1 MTPGVRQTVPPN
13 VALVGCGAI
22 ARALYLPTLAMHR
35 AKFGSLWLIDPS
47 DLARSRAAAVVP
59 GKEARRLLDVDD
71 EIHLVIIAAPNQLH
85 YPLAQEAL
93 SRGAHVLLEKPFVV
107 WPEEGR
113 RLIEAAQVHNRVIA
127 VNQTRRFFALT
138 GELRRRIE
146 GGEFGPLRSIV
157 HREGVKLTWPFESG
171 AGFTQGALRTGV
183 IMDFGVH
190 VVDFYHYLL
199 HPRWTVVS
207 AIHDGFQG
215 PEGLAQIELQ
225 ANDVPVSLLL
235 SRYYPQEN
243 VGHLA
248 FEGADVLFNVY
259 DTNTY
264 TVRSRTGRA
273 TAFSAARTAA
283 AGAAHAELLLL
294 NFLAACEK
302 DEPAVCDAASSL
314 PVIEILDQVYALA
327 GRYSTQV
334 GSV

>member
-1 MTPGVRQTVPPN
+1 
-13 VALVGCGAI
+13 
-22 ARALYLPTLAMHR
+22 MHR
-35 AKFGSLWLIDPS
+35 AKFGSLWLIDPT
-47 DLARSRAAAVVP
+47 DLARSRAAAVVA
-59 GKEARRLLDVDD
+59 GKEARSLRDVDD
-71 EIHLVIIAAPNQLH
+71 EIHSVIIAAPNQLH

-113 RLIEAAQVHNRVIA
+113 RLIEAAQAQNRVIA

-138 GELRRRIE
+138 GELRRRIDA
-146 GGEFGPLRSIV
+146 GEFGRLRSIV
-157 HREGVKLTWPFESG
+157 HREGVRLTWPFESG
-171 AGFTQGALRTGV
+171 AGFTRGALRTGV

-199 HPRWTVVS
+199 QPKWTVVS
-207 AIHDGFQG
+207 ATHDGFQG
-215 PEGLAQIELQ
+215 PEGLAEIELQ

-235 SRYYPQEN
+235 SRYYPQQN
-243 VGHLA
+243 VAHLA
-248 FEGADVLFNVY
+248 FEGADVVFNVY

-264 TVRSRTGRA
+264 AVRSRTG
-273 TAFSAARTAA
+273 TAFSTAHTAA
-283 AGAAHAELLLL
+283 AGAAHAELLLF

-302 DEPAVCDAASSL
+302 KERAVCDAASSL

-327 GRYSTQV
+327 ERYSAQV